1 MEVAHRRPHA
11 ACVNPGTVRLR
22 RCPSR
27 ASGTQDW
34 PRPRP
39 LSAGLCL
46 GNTALDTGRAH
57 SAVSPRAK
65 TVVPAARRRVLGK
78 SLIAA
83 PAGHPSRFGCHPEDG
98 GDPPR
103 ANAGGNS
110 AVAVECSAFRA
121 AAAHAT
127 LPPRLEG
134 GGGGGGPSG
143 GQRGARASLAS
154 TSHERTA
161 ENIGSGCR
169 GDAEREAR
177 RHIVLSAP
185 RHAATPP
192 PRTRCCGKLGRL
204 PAERARPAWREE
216 EPRQT
221 WRPDDRGL
229 VAAVFIAPH
238 PPMRTRRTAAVCRG
252 AMRGARDA
260 RRRRVA

>member
-83 PAGHPSRFGCHPEDG
+83 PAGHPSRFSCHPEDG

-110 AVAVECSAFRA
+110 AVAVERSAFRA

-154 TSHERTA
+154 TSHERMA

-192 PRTRCCGKLGRL
+192 PRTRCCGKLGGSLPNAPAPRGEKRSLDRL
-204 PAERARPAWREE
+204 
-216 EPRQT
+216 
-221 WRPDDRGL
+221 G
-229 VAAVFIAPH
+229 
-238 PPMRTRRTAAVCRG
+238 RRTTEALLPPSSLRLI
-252 AMRGARDA
+252 
-260 RRRRVA
+260 RRCAPGVPPRCVGVR